1 MRYAIF
7 SDVHANQQA
16 WQAVLA
22 DAFEQRAGTL
32 VCLGDVVGYGPK
44 PLEVLNAVREVT
56 PNFVLGNH
64 DAAACGR
71 LDPSI
76 FNDRARSV
84 IEWTREQL
92 DDEARRFLNQ
102 VPLRMDG
109 AEIQFVHAELREP
122 GEFGYI
128 DGIGPAELNLKAI
141 TSPLAFLGHTHL
153 PLAFKM
159 PRKGGQ
165 VTQQPA
171 LDFKVERDDRYL
183 INVGSV
189 GEPRSTDIRA
199 SYVIYDDVTRQ
210 VSFRKVVFDV
220 AAYKADLAEVGLD
233 ILPYFVQVFD
243 AQKVAG
249 VPQPAVAPQMA
260 LVHLPKVAE
269 VAASHHHQLVVNRPR
284 QVAPLPRP
292 ARLAPTVAK
301 PRSNSAAVIGAVTAI
316 VLVLVGIC
324 AIVAL
329 NTGHSENGVAV
340 RSDVGGRDAIV
351 SPEKSRMGAP
361 QTDRIAIG
369 ADEEENLA
377 GTGRPPSGRASPS
390 IASRKKMMKRITRTA
405 DGTVTEKLVAAN
417 GQPVQA
423 LAPTSDPGPTW
434 TAPNFD
440 ASTWQQGPNG
450 VGYDVENGEFNHL
463 IATRIATEEGKR
475 PHSVLVRITFEVED
489 AGAYSEL
496 ALYMQC
502 DDGFVAFLN
511 GALIAS
517 KNAPRSLRWNS
528 AATDQTWDKDA
539 VNPEHFNVSPSL
551 PNLKKGLNV
560 LAVQILNGGKGE
572 PNDTNRGASSSDL
585 LALPELVARRKD
597 DALP

>member
-7 SDVHANQQA
+7 SDIHANRQA

-22 DAFEQRAGTL
+22 DALEQRAETL

-92 DDEARRFLNQ
+92 EDEALRFLNQ

-128 DGIGPAELNLKAI
+128 DGIAPAELNLKAM

-159 PRKGGQ
+159 SRKGGQ

-171 LDFKVERDDRYL
+171 LDFKIERDDRYL

-210 VSFRKVVFDV
+210 VSFRKVAFDV

-233 ILPYFVQVFD
+233 ILPYFVRVFD
-243 AQKVAG
+243 AQQVAG
-249 VPQPAVAPQMA
+249 VPQPAVTPQMA

-269 VAASHHHQLVVNRPR
+269 VAASQHRQLVMNRPR

-301 PRSNSAAVIGAVTAI
+301 PRSNLAAVIGAVTAI

-329 NTGHSENGVAV
+329 NSGGIENGVAV
-340 RSDVGGRDAIV
+340 HSNAGSRDAIE
-351 SPEKSRMGAP
+351 SPE
-361 QTDRIAIG
+361 QIG
-369 ADEEENLA
+369 ADEAETRA
-377 GTGRPPSGRASPS
+377 GTDGPPSGRASPS
-390 IASRKKMMKRITRTA
+390 IASREQMRKRITRSA
-405 DGTVTEKLVAAN
+405 DGTLTEKLVAAK

-423 LAPTSDPGPTW
+423 LAPVSDPGPTW
-434 TAPNFD
+434 TTPNFD
-440 ASTWQQGPNG
+440 ASTWQQGMNG
-450 VGYDVENGEFNHL
+450 VGYDVENGEYNHL

-475 PHSVLVRITFEVED
+475 PHSVLVRIPFEVED
-489 AGAYSEL
+489 PGVYSEL

-551 PNLKKGLNV
+551 PNLKAGLNV
-560 LAVQILNGGKGE
+560 LAVQVLNGGKGE
-572 PNDTNRGASSSDL
+572 PNDTNSGASSSDL

-597 DALP
+597 NSVP